1 MPLPEENLPSN
12 RKFGLFFSVIFLIS
26 ALYFVYSSIRLYA
39 LIFGAFVVTTLFITL
54 FFPQLLLP
62 FNKLWMKLGLLIGK
76 IVSPVVMGLIYFL
89 IFTPIA
95 LVFKLTK
102 RDYLNMK
109 QSPKNS
115 FWQERSVKAINP
127 ESFKN
132 QF

>member
-1 MPLPEENLPSN
+1 M
-12 RKFGLFFSVIFLIS
+12 
-26 ALYFVYSSIRLYA
+26 
-39 LIFGAFVVTTLFITL
+39 TL